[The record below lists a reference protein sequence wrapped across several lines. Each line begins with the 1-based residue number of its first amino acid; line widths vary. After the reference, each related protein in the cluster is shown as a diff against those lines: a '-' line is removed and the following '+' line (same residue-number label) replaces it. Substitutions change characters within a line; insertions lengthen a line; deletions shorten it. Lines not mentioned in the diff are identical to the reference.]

1 VSKIKKRK
9 LSNPFLIGFFVV
21 AGVLIILTTIIWLGA
36 NHFLQENIKF
46 VTYFDNSV
54 QGLETGSPV
63 KYLGVP
69 VGSISKINLA
79 PDGKLVE
86 VVMDINKSLA
96 INDTMRIKAEMAGI
110 SGGKFLQIY
119 YPNDPVIGNMN
130 PQFIFEPK
138 YKYIKSTPSGIQEIE
153 LALREAM
160 NNLMKIKTGEISDAT
175 ISFLESTT
183 QFFSNEKLYGII
195 AELQN
200 SSITLS
206 KVLSRADSSNIIN
219 NLSAT
224 TAQLK
229 NTVDVLKVFSE
240 DLNQKLNDLQLKKH
254 TDNTFSLIDTTI
266 IDARKIINNIGYRSE
281 NMMYSIN
288 EIIEDLKSTNKSL
301 QKSIKALNTSP
312 SQIFLS
318 EPPPEEK

>member
-1 VSKIKKRK
+1 MSKIKKRK